1 MKDGQKKRARF
12 TEDQILGVLKEHEGG
27 AKTADPARKDGV
39 SEAMLYNGKAKYGG
53 MDVCEAKR
61 LKQLGD
67 ANAKLKKLLAEQM
80 LDAAALCELLS
91 KKGWGP
97 PSRAKASRIF
107 GPRWAC
113 RNGGP
118 ARSSALTARWSVTA
132 HAGRQTGS
140 FGRNC
145 AISPTRE
152 AFRISSAVRPVAA
165 GGRALGHQPHL
176 PAGHLQVPCFLWDD
190 SA

>member
-1 MKDGQKKRARF
+1 
-12 TEDQILGVLKEHEGG
+12 
-27 AKTADPARKDGV
+27 
-39 SEAMLYNGKAKYGG
+39 MLYNGKAKYGG

-67 ANAKLKKLLAEQM
+67 ANAKLNKLLAEQM
-80 LDAAALCELLS
+80 LDAAALCELPS

-145 AISPTRE
+145 AISPMRE

-176 PAGHLQVPCFLWDD
+176 PALSRRRPHGAQATGSEARRGVADADPSRNASRRLAGRWISSTTSL
-190 SA
+190 SAAGGSSS